1 MLGREFAKRALP
13 EMQEMI
19 RRRETHVVL
28 SDEGDRYRRSWIP
41 EVPQRV
47 MILIHGYGEHAG
59 RYDEMAMHFARRGFA
74 VHAYDQVG
82 HGRTSGPRGHVDRFD
97 RLPEEVVRF
106 AELVRLEHPG
116 LSTTLVGHSMGG
128 LVVAAT
134 AAFLRPEVDRFVVS
148 ASLLRLGEGGTGQT
162 LRLLAARCL
171 SAIAP
176 RIGLSVGLDP
186 NGLSRDPDVVRRYRE
201 DPFVK
206 DRMTARFAAGL
217 NRLVQRVGA
226 NAGRVEA
233 PLMILHGEDDPI
245 SPAEGS
251 RDFYAGLSEPVREAS
266 CLRVYP
272 GLRHEIF
279 NEPERVQVWQD
290 VLSWIDD

>member
-1 MLGREFAKRALP
+1 MASLISKRCSVLGREFAKRALP
-13 EMQEMI
+13 EMHEMI

-59 RYDEMAMHFARRGFA
+59 RYDEMAMYFARRGFA

-82 HGRTSGPRGHVDRFD
+82 HGRTSGPRGHVDRFN

-134 AAFLRPEVDRFVVS
+134 AAQSRTGSLPSNQSRAGCTHSIATAAATSADIRPPEVRPATNRIG
-148 ASLLRLGEGGTGQT
+148 ASTLSTTRALREACRT
-162 LRLLAARCL
+162 CH
-171 SAIAP
+171 P
-176 RIGLSVGLDP
+176 RIAVAAAQP
-186 NGLSRDPDVVRRYRE
+186 PATRH
-201 DPFVK
+201 
-206 DRMTARFAAGL
+206 MTR
-217 NRLVQRVGA
+217 
-226 NAGRVEA
+226 
-233 PLMILHGEDDPI
+233 I
-245 SPAEGS
+245 
-251 RDFYAGLSEPVREAS
+251 AS
-266 CLRVYP
+266 CTSSTLSPSPSP
-272 GLRHEIF
+272 GGVEM
-279 NEPERVQVWQD
+279 NSVTD
-290 VLSWIDD
+290 SWDSIVPRAATRW